1 MCFSTIARRHL
12 RILHFFKTYY
22 PDSFGGVEQVIYQ
35 LAEGGREFG
44 LDAEVLSLS
53 PRGAARDERVA
64 GHVVH
69 RARLDCYVAST
80 GFSAAVFGRFA
91 ELARQADVVHYH
103 FPWPFMDVVHFATR
117 MKKPSVV
124 TYHSD
129 IVKQKTLLH
138 LYRPLMN
145 RFLSSVDRIVATS
158 PNYLVTSPVLQRFA
172 DRVTVIPLGVDEGSQ
187 PVPDPARLA
196 GWRQRLGEKFFLF
209 VGAIRY
215 YKGLHILL
223 DALAGCDY
231 PVAIVGGGPM
241 ETELRAQAQRLGLHN
256 VHFLGP
262 LPDEDKAAL
271 LVLCLGVVF
280 PSHLRSEAF
289 GVTLIEGAMHG
300 KPLVSCEIGTGT
312 SYINLDGETGL
323 VVPPGNVQALRQ
335 ALDRLWHEPALAAAM
350 GARARQRYLGHFTA
364 RHMVERY
371 AALYR
376 DVSGK

>member
-1 MCFSTIARRHL
+1 
-12 RILHFFKTYY
+12 
-22 PDSFGGVEQVIYQ
+22 
-35 LAEGGREFG
+35 
-44 LDAEVLSLS
+44 
-53 PRGAARDERVA
+53 
-64 GHVVH
+64 
-69 RARLDCYVAST
+69 
-80 GFSAAVFGRFA
+80 
-91 ELARQADVVHYH
+91 
-103 FPWPFMDVVHFATR
+103 
-117 MKKPSVV
+117 
-124 TYHSD
+124 
-129 IVKQKTLLH
+129 
-138 LYRPLMN
+138 
-145 RFLSSVDRIVATS
+145 
-158 PNYLVTSPVLQRFA
+158 
-172 DRVTVIPLGVDEGSQ
+172 
-187 PVPDPARLA
+187 
-196 GWRQRLGEKFFLF
+196 
-209 VGAIRY
+209 
-215 YKGLHILL
+215 
-223 DALAGCDY
+223 
-231 PVAIVGGGPM
+231 M